1 MFPTG
6 IVSLPH
12 QSTTLIS
19 PIQTRLKSIPPK
31 TCIRMQNKN
40 KTIIQTILN
49 PQRFRNLKKDVRKIF
64 V

>member
-1 MFPTG
+1 
-6 IVSLPH
+6 
-12 QSTTLIS
+12 
-19 PIQTRLKSIPPK
+19 
-31 TCIRMQNKN
+31 MQNKN